1 MFSQIDAL
9 AFRGATFG
17 VGSGPIFLDQVNCIG
32 SEANILQCDMSSP
45 IGAHMCDHT
54 QDAGIRCEGRN
65 YINII
70 CVILKLYQGNLMVP
84 LMYVCLH
91 YYHGWTLYSG
101 AVGEWRI
108 SGKLQPSKS
117 TMYYIL

>member
-70 CVILKLYQGNLMVP
+70 CVILKLYQGNFNGATDVRMP
-84 LMYVCLH
+84 
-91 YYHGWTLYSG
+91 TLLPWLDTLFRGS
-101 AVGEWRI
+101 W
-108 SGKLQPSKS
+108 
-117 TMYYIL
+117 